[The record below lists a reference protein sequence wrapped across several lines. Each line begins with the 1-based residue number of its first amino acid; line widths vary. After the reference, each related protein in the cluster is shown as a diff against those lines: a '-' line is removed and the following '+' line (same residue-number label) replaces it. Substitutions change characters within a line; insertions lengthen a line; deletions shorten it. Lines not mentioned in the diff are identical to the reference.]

1 MRNFVFLLLLIIV
14 AVFSASVSAQEYNCY
29 CPEVTTYQSPVQYQ
43 QPQQYIAP
51 RSYKPDPCNVV
62 GTITPTLIV
71 PERPVIKSVNALRV
85 VSFRSLVDVK
95 LKSGYLIDYEN
106 GLYRVYVDWRK
117 AKGVNAEHKAQADG
131 YCTYL
136 YILRPSDVVD
146 GLMETR

>member
-1 MRNFVFLLLLIIV
+1 MKNLILSLLLLV
-14 AVFSASVSAQEYNCY
+14 ALTTTLSAQEFNCY
-29 CPEVTTYQSPVQYQ
+29 CPEPAPVSYAPVQYQ

-51 RSYKPDPCNVV
+51 RTYTADPCNVV